1 VAEGFTKGKTGGSSC
16 QKHDSLNQQDPK
28 HADQLQRRDSGE
40 PEKPLRNQRD
50 SRRAE
55 SKVRVKG
62 WKM

>member
-1 VAEGFTKGKTGGSSC
+1 MAEGFTKWETGGSSGNAQRRLEQQN
-16 QKHDSLNQQDPK
+16 QKP
-28 HADQLQRRDSGE
+28 ADQLQRRDSGE